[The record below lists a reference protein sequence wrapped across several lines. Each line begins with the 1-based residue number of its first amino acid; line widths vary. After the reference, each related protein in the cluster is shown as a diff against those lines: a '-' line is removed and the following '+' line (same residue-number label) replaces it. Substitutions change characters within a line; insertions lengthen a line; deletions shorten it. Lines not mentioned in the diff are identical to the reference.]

1 MAEQS
6 KCPSLF
12 SSLNFLNLEKQLK
25 TSSIPNEEVA
35 RMIATKKTR
44 YDEHIS
50 KVKIKLVENNP
61 TFEDAEEVIKA
72 RILMTD
78 DSVPDD
84 DWRLSKPPV
93 GYEGKITPQ
102 IGGNRNRITINSN
115 DIEER
120 SFVVAKSQT
129 PTVGGVAII
138 YKLNSDKI
146 NIDSISNENI
156 KTLVK
161 TLDKTLKNKS
171 DKTKDS
177 QECYFNN
184 YIVKFLSNDVT
195 FIVVDNHLHFK

>member
-1 MAEQS
+1 M
-6 KCPSLF
+6 
-12 SSLNFLNLEKQLK
+12 
-25 TSSIPNEEVA
+25 
-35 RMIATKKTR
+35 
-44 YDEHIS
+44 
-50 KVKIKLVENNP
+50 ENNP
-61 TFEDAEEVIKA
+61 TFEDAEEITKA
-72 RILMTD
+72 RIIMND

-84 DWRLSKPPV
+84 DWRLSKPHEV
-93 GYEGKITPQ
+93 YEGKITPQ
-102 IGGNRNRITINSN
+102 IGGHSNRITINHK

-120 SFVVAKSQT
+120 TFVVAKSQT

-146 NIDSISNENI
+146 NIDSISDENI
-156 KTLVK
+156 KTLV
-161 TLDKTLKNKS
+161 KTLKNKS